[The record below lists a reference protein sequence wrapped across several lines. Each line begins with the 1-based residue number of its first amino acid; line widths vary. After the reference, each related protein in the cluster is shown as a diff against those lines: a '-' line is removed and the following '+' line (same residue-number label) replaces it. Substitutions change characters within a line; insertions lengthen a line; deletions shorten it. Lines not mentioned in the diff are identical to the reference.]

1 MFVLNDCKYSITSR
15 AGFLR
20 ENGYRESEK
29 SLLNVL
35 IVSVESFD
43 QLGNHFQ
50 YKT

>member
-1 MFVLNDCKYSITSR
+1 MTPRTDSLK
-15 AGFLR
+15 
-20 ENGYRESEK
+20 ENGYQGFEK
-29 SLLNVL
+29 ILPNVL